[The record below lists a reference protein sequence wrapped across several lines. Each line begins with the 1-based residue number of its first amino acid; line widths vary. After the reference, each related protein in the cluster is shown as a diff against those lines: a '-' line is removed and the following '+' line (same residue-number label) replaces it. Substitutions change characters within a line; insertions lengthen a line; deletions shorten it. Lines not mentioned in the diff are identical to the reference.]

1 MIWKKLK
8 IIRDKL
14 KDKIMVF
21 EDFLILKKKKEDRK
35 KKKQNEKINRD
46 NIIRDITILFEQEK
60 EEDYYEPKRVSN
72 FRNNNVSSMKV
83 MAIKI
88 ENYHLMKYCW

>member
-1 MIWKKLK
+1 MCDMKEAKN
-8 IIRDKL
+8 RDKL

-21 EDFLILKKKKEDRK
+21 EDFLILKKKEDRK

-72 FRNNNVSSMKV
+72 FRNNNNISSMKV

-88 ENYHLMKYCW
+88 ENYHLMKYC

>member
-1 MIWKKLK
+1 
-8 IIRDKL
+8 
-14 KDKIMVF
+14 MVF
-21 EDFLILKKKKEDRK
+21 EDFLILKKKEDRK

-72 FRNNNVSSMKV
+72 FRNNNNISSMKV

-88 ENYHLMKYCW
+88 ENYHLMKYC

>member
-1 MIWKKLK
+1 
-8 IIRDKL
+8 
-14 KDKIMVF
+14 MVF

-88 ENYHLMKYCW
+88 ENYHLMKYC